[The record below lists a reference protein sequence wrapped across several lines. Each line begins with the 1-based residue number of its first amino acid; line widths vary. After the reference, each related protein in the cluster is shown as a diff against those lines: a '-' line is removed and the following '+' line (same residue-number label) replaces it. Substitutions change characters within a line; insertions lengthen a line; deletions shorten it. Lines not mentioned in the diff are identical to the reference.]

1 MIEYSESTNRISLL
15 ESPGFVLMHVA
26 CILVIWTG
34 ISRIAVITCL
44 LSYLVRM
51 FGITAGYHRYFSHR
65 TFQTSRF
72 FQFVLACL
80 GASAAQQGP
89 LWWAAHHRNHH
100 KHPDTISDVHSP
112 VVQGFW
118 WSHFGW
124 LLCPKNRATDL
135 NAVPDLAKYRE
146 LRFMDRYHLLSPAT
160 LAVSL
165 FLFGAWLAHTAPGL
179 GTSGFQVFVWGFIV
193 STVLLYHGTF
203 AVNSIAHLFGSR
215 PFITKDNS
223 RNNVL
228 VALITLGEGWHNNH
242 HYYPSSERHGFQW
255 WEIDIAHAI
264 LRILS
269 WTTIVWGLRTPPEG
283 VRYSSV

>member
-124 LLCPKNRATDL
+124 LLCPTTRATDL
-135 NAVPDLAKYRE
+135 PAVPD
-146 LRFMDRYHLLSPAT
+146 
-160 LAVSL
+160 
-165 FLFGAWLAHTAPGL
+165 
-179 GTSGFQVFVWGFIV
+179 
-193 STVLLYHGTF
+193 
-203 AVNSIAHLFGSR
+203 
-215 PFITKDNS
+215 
-223 RNNVL
+223 
-228 VALITLGEGWHNNH
+228 
-242 HYYPSSERHGFQW
+242 
-255 WEIDIAHAI
+255 
-264 LRILS
+264 
-269 WTTIVWGLRTPPEG
+269 PP
-283 VRYSSV
+283 